1 MDIQTARQT
10 AKNWTYLFCLP
21 FYVIELADG
30 IYDVT
35 ARVTPYHKIVSGDAD
50 SGRYGTSP
58 SQPLQ

>member
-35 ARVTPYHKIVSGDAD
+35 ARVTPHHKIVSGGYE
-50 SGRYGTSP
+50 SRGHGTSP
-58 SQPLQ
+58 GQSLQ